1 MGDSAVIEILVVFVP
16 PIIVVAALIIRLVEI
31 RGGKHGKK

>member
-1 MGDSAVIEILVVFVP
+1 MIVEILVTFVP
-16 PIIVVAALIIRLVEI
+16 LVVVVAALIIRLVEI